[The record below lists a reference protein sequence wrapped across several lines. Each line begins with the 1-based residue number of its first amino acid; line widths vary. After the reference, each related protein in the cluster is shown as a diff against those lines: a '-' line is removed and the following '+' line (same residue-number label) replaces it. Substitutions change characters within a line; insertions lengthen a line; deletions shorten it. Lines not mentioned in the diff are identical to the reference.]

1 MQVIVALFGL
11 LSLVVGL
18 WALIGFPVG
27 IILGIIYL
35 LTKEKSSKQ
44 KLMKWLKISFGGVV
58 AFIGLLILW
67 ALINLILSL
76 MGISISVPMPGNV

>member
-1 MQVIVALFGL
+1 
-11 LSLVVGL
+11 
-18 WALIGFPVG
+18 
-27 IILGIIYL
+27 
-35 LTKEKSSKQ
+35 
-44 KLMKWLKISFGGVV
+44 MKWLKISFGGVV